1 MEVAEGGF
9 SADREHDSMTFG
21 TETVSKNYVSIWFG
35 IALELL
41 NKYVLLFL
49 WCLSLMHHTLG
60 PYHENFSESSNFSPI
75 FKNIVKPEGYK
86 LDI

>member
-21 TETVSKNYVSIWFG
+21 TETVSKNYISIWFG

-41 NKYVLLFL
+41 N
-49 WCLSLMHHTLG
+49 CPNLMHHTLG
-60 PYHENFSESSNFSPI
+60 PYHENFSESSNFSPV